1 MEEERMEVKEKP
13 VATVKTQTHPEFPIN
28 EVNSD
33 E

>member
-13 VATVKTQTHPEFPIN
+13 VAPVKTQTHTEFPIN